1 MHGVRVLPALLAC
14 LSSCPLVAGGA
25 GNSCYFAGV
34 SKIAQ
39 YTARCSVFYLLYC
52 FALGALIA
60 NVALFRALR
69 AFLEGFMGFVWVCVV
84 LALCV
89 DCGAFVCVNS

>member
-1 MHGVRVLPALLAC
+1 M
-14 LSSCPLVAGGA
+14 AGGA

-34 SKIAQ
+34 SKIEQ

-52 FALGALIA
+52 FALGAFPM